1 MSPTPAARSIN
12 IFPRVVLPALLAC
25 LLSLPA
31 TAGSFRISPTLADI
45 PPDASMATFRIQNSG
60 RAPLTVQVTAKKWGQ
75 HDGEDI
81 LVGTDTLLVVPPLS
95 TIAPGDTQVVRVALQ
110 GRRPERELAYRVFFH
125 EVPPP
130 PPPGTV
136 GLQTALRMSIPL
148 FFAPAEKSGE
158 LDWEVRRL
166 AGGKLR
172 LDVRNRGT
180 RFARFSGLQLAAGR
194 RELMGL
200 DGPLYLLAVTNR
212 HWILPAPP
220 ADTTR
225 LTLTMKTE
233 RRKKQRV
240 LMLK

>member
-12 IFPRVVLPALLAC
+12 IFPRVVLPALLC

-31 TAGSFRISPTLADI
+31 AAGSFRISPTLADI
-45 PPDASMATFRIQNSG
+45 PPGVTMATFRVQNSG
-60 RAPLTVQVTAKKWGQ
+60 GASLTVQVTAKKWGQ
-75 HDGEDI
+75 HNGKDI
-81 LVGTDTLLVVPPLS
+81 LVDTDTLLVVPPIS
-95 TIAPGDTQVVRVALQ
+95 TIAPGDTQVVRIAFQ
-110 GRRPERELAYRVFFH
+110 GRRPGHELAYRVFFH

-148 FFAPAEKSGE
+148 FFAPAEKAGE
-158 LDWEVRRL
+158 LDWEVRRV
-166 AGGKLR
+166 ADGKLR
-172 LDVRNRGT
+172 LDVHNRGT
-180 RFARFSGLQLAAGR
+180 RFARFTGLRLSAGR
-194 RELMGL
+194 RELMAL
-200 DGPLYLLAVTNR
+200 DGPLYLLAATSR

-220 ADTTR
+220 AGTNR